1 MKKLTML
8 LSVLLVLCT
17 VICCVSVACTP
28 DEPDLT
34 GLNAAKDYLEAQ
46 LKDEATET
54 PMDYT
59 LPAMVKNQYGT
70 YSITWTASVSSG
82 DANGVSVGETKD
94 GFTTINVNEKAEA
107 DIVYVLTATLADA
120 DGNTVAATF
129 NRKVAKLNL
138 ISIADFIALPVGDT
152 VYAIEGYVMAS
163 GADEATDYK
172 GSFVVADSTGAIF
185 SYEKKVVSVGDKVL
199 VWGKRSVN
207 AGVAQISTTALKIF
221 EKNSQDYAEATPVE
235 LKADDIKLNDLSDA
249 AMPGMTGKY
258 YKITGATLTMS
269 DDGYTNASYKGKQLL
284 SLYVN
289 EELEVAIADYYDEIV
304 NVYGYVRG
312 YKNGSYLTVQVT
324 KIEYGG
330 EGEFVAKTAE
340 EKVAY
345 EKEALSLDTIA
356 YKGKTEL
363 PTKGSRFSA
372 HVTISWA
379 LADNAV
385 ATLADNVLT
394 IEELPAARTTL
405 TLTATLTCG
414 DVTDTATITVDV
426 RETWATLENKVA
438 GATIKT
444 FAELEE
450 LVPNKNDITSDKFY
464 TIGWVKEIT
473 NPKYGNMTLVDAD
486 ENEFIVYGSYG
497 HDGVVRFDKLPNKP
511 EVGDVVVVYGK
522 MKNYNGTKEMENAN
536 IMQINHKVCVDTAD
550 YVIASLS
557 VSSKV
562 SANFELD
569 EKATWTV
576 KEGTAI
582 TIEGTTANVTVTNEE
597 QTVVLTA
604 TVTINEITKTKD
616 FTVKV
621 VPPAEITIEEALKAD
636 KGTVVVITGVVTGF
650 KYEWDAEYGNCSPY
664 IVDGTGKTIVVFRTT
679 TNVKIND
686 IIEVFGTIDEYYG
699 VKQIAQQGSVV
710 TITDTHT
717 ECTTFSDATCTEA
730 PKCTICGADKVD
742 GEALGHTDTDPADGF
757 CDVCGADTSI
767 IEETIAIVANAGTLA
782 GDSLSISWA
791 STNFNVVGEKGGSST
806 AIRTSDSDH
815 FRIYAS
821 SNLRISA
828 KATQGIVKV
837 VITCTTADYATACA
851 SSLTTTGATAVADDT
866 TVTVTVTE
874 GTLAEIAFTATA
886 QFRINEIVVSYK

>member
-1 MKKLTML
+1 MKKLTVL

-17 VICCVSVACTP
+17 AICCVSVACTP

-46 LKDEATET
+46 LRDVATET
-54 PMDYT
+54 SADYT
-59 LPAMVKNQYGT
+59 RPAALRNEQGSYTVAWSVNVTSGVTVKE
-70 YSITWTASVSSG
+70 AV
-82 DANGVSVGETKD
+82 DGVV
-94 GFTTINVNEKAEA
+94 TIDVDEMATA
-107 DIVYVLTATLADA
+107 DIVYVLTATITDA
-120 DGNTVAATF
+120 NGNTTTVSF
-129 NRKVAKLNL
+129 NHKVPKLNL
-138 ISIADFIALPVGDT
+138 ISVADFIALETGDT
-152 VYAIEGYVMAS
+152 IYAIQGYVMAS
-163 GADEATDYK
+163 GANEDYA

-185 SYEKKVVSVGDKVL
+185 SYSKKIVNVGDKVL
-199 VWGKRSVN
+199 VWGNRSVN
-207 AGVAQISTTALKIF
+207 AGVAQINTTEIKVLEA
-221 EKNSQDYAEATPVE
+221 NSSSYAEATATE
-235 LKADDIKLNDLSDA
+235 LKASDLNLTSLNDA
-249 AMPGMTGKY
+249 AMPSMTGIY
-258 YKITGATLTMS
+258 YKVTGATLTMS
-269 DDGYTNASYKGKQLL
+269 DDGYTNANYKDKQLL

-289 EELEVAIADYYDEIV
+289 DAIEVAAADLYDETV

-312 YKNGSYLTVQVT
+312 YKNGSYLTMQVT

-330 EGEFVAKTAE
+330 EGEFVPKTAE
-340 EKVAY
+340 QKVAY

-356 YKGKTEL
+356 YAGETEL
-363 PTKGSRFSA
+363 PTKGSRYSA
-372 HVTISWA
+372 QVAISWA

-394 IEELPAARTTL
+394 IAELPAERTTL
-405 TLTATLTCG
+405 TLTATITCG
-414 DVTDTATITVDV
+414 DVTDTATVTVDV
-426 RETWATLENKVA
+426 RETWATLENKVE

-444 FAELEE
+444 FAELEA
-450 LVPNKNDITSDKFY
+450 LVPNKNDKTSDMFY

-473 NPKYGNMTLVDAD
+473 NSKYGNMTLVDAD

-497 HDGVVRFDKLPNKP
+497 HDGAVRFDKLPNKP

-536 IMQINHKVCVDTAD
+536 IMQINHEVCVDTTE
-550 YVIASLS
+550 YVMLTLK
-557 VSSKV
+557 VSEKV
-562 SANFELD
+562 SANFELN

-582 TIEGTTANVTVTNEE
+582 TIEGTTANVTVTKEE

-604 TVTINEITKTKD
+604 TVTINEVTDTKD

-621 VPPAEITIEEALKAD
+621 VPPAEITVKEALSAEAD
-636 KGTVVVITGVVTGF
+636 TVVVIKGVVVGF
-650 KYEWDAEYGNCSPY
+650 YETWNAEYGNCSPW
-664 IVDGTGKTIVVFRTT
+664 ITDGTGKIYAFRITE
-679 TNVKIND
+679 NVAIND
-686 IIEVFGTIDEYYG
+686 IIEVLG
-699 VKQIAQQGSVV
+699 VISSYNGNNNIAQGATV
-710 TITDTHT
+710 TKVGTHT
-717 ECTTFSDATCTEA
+717 CETYTDATCTEA
-730 PKCTICGADKVD
+730 ATCTICGATT
-742 GEALGHTDTDPADGF
+742 GEANGHTDTDPADGF
-757 CDVCGADTSI
+757 CDVCEADLSI
-767 IEETIAIVANAGTLA
+767 IEETIAIAANAGTLA

-815 FRIYAS
+815 FRIYKD

-828 KATQGIVKV
+828 NATQGIVKV
-837 VITCTTADYATACA
+837 VITCTSADYATVCA
-851 SSLTTTGATAVADDT
+851 NSLTTTGATAAANGT